1 MNLNFH
7 GIVLSLALVQII
19 PRPASPAL
27 HIAAHRRV
35 QEEADADADADAGFE
50 ANKFFEPEL
59 LLRTL

>member
-7 GIVLSLALVQII
+7 GIVLSLALVSNN
-19 PRPASPAL
+19 PPASFISI
-27 HIAAHRRV
+27 HIAAHRRA
-35 QEEADADADADAGFE
+35 QEEADADAGFE